1 MLQESFIWHSQGKG
15 CDGRQLNLRR
25 RQQSLPGT
33 DVVVLFFQKAD
44 LLLVLLDVQRI
55 GGIGCLFII
64 EEAETEEG

>member
-15 CDGRQLNLRR
+15 CDGRQLN
-25 RQQSLPGT
+25 LPGT

-55 GGIGCLFII
+55 GGTGCLFII